1 MQVEKQ
7 VVKQNVLQFNKCFI
21 TIVSL
26 VTPNK
31 SSSVRVTLD
40 TKLQINFLVP
50 LAILNI
56 RRGINKVVFS
66 EPYKMVISTVSY
78 PIT

>member
-1 MQVEKQ
+1 MEKQ
-7 VVKQNVLQFNKCFI
+7 VVKQNVLQFNTCFI

-26 VTPNK
+26 VSPTK

-40 TKLQINFLVP
+40 TKSQINFLVP
-50 LAILNI
+50 LAILSI

-66 EPYKMVISTVSY
+66 EPYKMVLSIVSY
-78 PIT
+78 PIA

>member
-1 MQVEKQ
+1 MEKQ
-7 VVKQNVLQFNKCFI
+7 VVMQNLLQFNECFI
-21 TIVSL
+21 TILSL

-40 TKLQINFLVP
+40 TKMQINFLVS

-66 EPYKMVISTVSY
+66 EPYKMVISKVSY